1 MNFYVNMQH
10 FLKQLIKVLSVDNIV
25 LEYRDPL
32 LGIIII
38 VALIFIISFI
48 TYSYGI
54 YKERN
59 ARKDYRKLSLR
70 FELGKLKEEDYVH
83 LYKTYNLP
91 FDSILLLA
99 SSFLHK
105 GDYNKAISVYL
116 TLLEHV
122 NDRVKKEE
130 LLELL
135 GTTYFKGGFLQR
147 SKEIFLRI
155 LKFSPHNKNALKYLL
170 LVSEKLKDFKKAKEI
185 ASCLEELDINMKI
198 DKIYL
203 DALIILNDSI
213 LSFERR
219 TELLYEIFKEHK
231 IIERIFVSFLIQFNK
246 PFFWEHIKEFDCSK
260 FIDIMWYLN
269 FDDIDF
275 NKVLDNSFLLEV
287 YNAKGHL
294 KNLEHSHDFDL
305 DILMLINRHEHKI
318 NATLDFEFIC
328 SSCKHSHPVFDTRC
342 PHCHNILTFNVK
354 HHLTKSFYEPY
365 QSLQ

>member
-1 MNFYVNMQH
+1 M
-10 FLKQLIKVLSVDNIV
+10 DNII

-32 LGIIII
+32 FGIILL
-38 VALIFIISFI
+38 VALIFLISFV
-48 TYSYGI
+48 TYSFSI
-54 YKERN
+54 YKERL
-59 ARKDYRKLSLR
+59 AREDYRKLSLR

-135 GTTYFKGGFLQR
+135 GTTYFKCGFLQR

-155 LKFSPHNKNALKYLL
+155 LKFSPRNKNALNHLL
-170 LVSEKLKDFKKAKEI
+170 LVYEKLKDFQKAKDI
-185 ASCLEELDINMKI
+185 TACLEELDKDMSV

-203 DALIILNDSI
+203 DSLIILNDSI
-213 LSFERR
+213 LSYEKR
-219 TELLYEIFKEHK
+219 TELLYEIFKENK

-246 PFFWEHIKEFDCSK
+246 PFFWEHISEFNCSK
-260 FIDIMWYLN
+260 YMDVMWYLN
-269 FDDIDF
+269 FDDINFD
-275 NKVLDNSFLLEV
+275 KVLQNNFLVEL
-287 YNAKGHL
+287 YNAKGYLDTL
-294 KNLEHSHDFDL
+294 KHSSDFDF
-305 DILMLINRHEHKI
+305 DILILINTHEHKI
-318 NATLDFEFIC
+318 KASLDFEFVCTI
-328 SSCKHSHPVFDTRC
+328 CKHSYPIFDTRC
-342 PHCHNILTFNVK
+342 PHCHNILTLDVK
-354 HHLTKSFYEPY
+354 HRLTKSFYTSN

>member
-1 MNFYVNMQH
+1 M
-10 FLKQLIKVLSVDNIV
+10 DNII

-32 LGIIII
+32 FGIILL
-38 VALIFIISFI
+38 VALIFLISFV
-48 TYSYGI
+48 TYSFSI
-54 YKERN
+54 YKERL

-155 LKFSPHNKNALKYLL
+155 LKFSPRNKNALNHLL
-170 LVSEKLKDFKKAKEI
+170 LVYEKLKDFQKAKEI
-185 ASCLEELDINMKI
+185 TTCLEELDKDMNI

-203 DALIILNDSI
+203 DSLIILNDSI
-213 LSFERR
+213 LSYEKR
-219 TELLYEIFKEHK
+219 TELLYEIFKENK
-231 IIERIFVSFLIQFNK
+231 MIERIFASFLIQFNK
-246 PFFWEHIKEFDCSK
+246 AFFWEHVKEFDCSK
-260 FIDIMWYLN
+260 YTDVVWYLN
-269 FDDIDF
+269 FDDINFD
-275 NKVLDNSFLLEV
+275 KVVENQFLVEV
-287 YNAKGHL
+287 YNAKGYL
-294 KNLEHSHDFDL
+294 NTLNHSGDFDF
-305 DILMLINRHEHKI
+305 DILILLNQHEHKI
-318 NATLDFEFIC
+318 NASLDFEFIC
-328 SSCKHSHPVFDTRC
+328 SSCKHSHPIFDTRC
-342 PHCHNILTFNVK
+342 PHCHSILTLNVK
-354 HHLTKSFYEPY
+354 HRLTKSFYTSN

>member
-1 MNFYVNMQH
+1 M
-10 FLKQLIKVLSVDNIV
+10 DNIA

-32 LGIIII
+32 FGIIPI
-38 VALIFIISFI
+38 VALIFVISFF
-48 TYSYGI
+48 TYYYSI

-155 LKFSPHNKNALKYLL
+155 LKFSSRNKNALLYLL
-170 LVSEKLKDFKKAKEI
+170 LINEKLKDFKKAKEI
-185 ASCLEELDINMKI
+185 TFSLEELDKDMTR

-203 DALIILNDSI
+203 DSLIILNDSV
-213 LSFERR
+213 LSYEKR
-219 TELLYEIFKEHK
+219 TELLYEIFKENK
-231 IIERIFVSFLIQFNK
+231 IIERIFACFLIQFNK
-246 PFFWEHIKEFDCSK
+246 TFFWEHVREFDCSK
-260 FIDIMWYLN
+260 FMDVMWYQN
-269 FDDIDF
+269 INDINLDKVIENDF
-275 NKVLDNSFLLEV
+275 LTEL
-287 YNAKGHL
+287 YNAKGYLNTL
-294 KNLEHSHDFDL
+294 KHSKDFDF
-305 DILMLINRHEHKI
+305 DILILINQHEHNI
-318 NATLDFEFIC
+318 NASLDFEFIC
-328 SSCKHSHPVFDTRC
+328 SSCKHSHPMFDTRC
-342 PHCHNILTFNVK
+342 PHCHNILTLNVK
-354 HHLTKSFYEPY
+354 HHLTKALFDSN